1 MIYYR
6 YELWLRGEDIGPHP
20 EDPKQTAAPMP
31 SQMDLLCSN
40 SSNGQLPQ
48 SYLNAAP
55 KNKRHTIHKK
65 KNIMATNPDVDM
77 EELVN
82 RSDIPPDVKKVLQD
96 LELEEAYDQPDE
108 QQLEVLEDIWLKAG
122 EMGKR
127 PILFIMI
134 ESFGLNICSCLSIKF
149 LCIYRKY

>member
-127 PILFIMI
+127 PILLIMI
-134 ESFGLNICSCLSIKF
+134 ESLSNRF

>member
-1 MIYYR
+1 
-6 YELWLRGEDIGPHP
+6 
-20 EDPKQTAAPMP
+20 
-31 SQMDLLCSN
+31 MDLLCSN

-127 PILFIMI
+127 PILLIMI
-134 ESFGLNICSCLSIKF
+134 ESLSNLYMSNKF

>member
-1 MIYYR
+1 
-6 YELWLRGEDIGPHP
+6 
-20 EDPKQTAAPMP
+20 MP

-40 SSNGQLPQ
+40 SQLPQ

-82 RSDIPPDVKKVLQD
+82 RPDIPPDVKKVLQD
-96 LELEEAYDQPDE
+96 LEL
-108 QQLEVLEDIWLKAG
+108 
-122 EMGKR
+122 
-127 PILFIMI
+127 
-134 ESFGLNICSCLSIKF
+134 IK
-149 LCIYRKY
+149 LCIFITDMNMYCSLNKKKIFSEIIYFLNKNKNTKKKNK